1 MQRSLYT
8 RLLLIFAL
16 LLTQLGGLTHGISH
30 AMEGRSQSPEQSRN
44 SDQSLPN
51 DKHCDTCLAYA
62 QIGSA
67 VGSTSVSFAN
77 SEDHETLHL
86 GTPHSYL
93 SNTFVAF
100 AARAPP
106 YSA

>member
-1 MQRSLYT
+1 MHRSLST
-8 RLLLIFAL
+8 RILLIFAL
-16 LLTQLGGLTHGISH
+16 LFTQLGGLMHGILHTLDYQSKS
-30 AMEGRSQSPEQSRN
+30 SQQSQGP
-44 SDQSLPN
+44 DQSQPQ

-67 VGSTSVSFAN
+67 LGSN
-77 SEDHETLHL
+77 SISLASGEDHETLLL
-86 GTPHSYL
+86 GASISYL

>member
-1 MQRSLYT
+1 MPST
-8 RLLLIFAL
+8 IFPRLLLIFAL
-16 LLTQLGGLTHGISH
+16 LFAQLGGLTHGVEH
-30 AMEGRSQSPEQSRN
+30 ALAERQAP
-44 SDQSLPN
+44 DQSVLHHA
-51 DKHCDTCLAYA
+51 HCDLCAAYA

-67 VGSTSVSFAN
+67 IGSSGVHFIGSSTA
-77 SEDHETLHL
+77 ETLPL
-86 GTPHSYL
+86 TRFSTFT